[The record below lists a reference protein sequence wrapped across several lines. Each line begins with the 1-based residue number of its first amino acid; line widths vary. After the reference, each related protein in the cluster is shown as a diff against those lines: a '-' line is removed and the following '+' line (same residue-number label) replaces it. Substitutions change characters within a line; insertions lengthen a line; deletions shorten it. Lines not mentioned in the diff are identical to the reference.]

1 MAAIGSIRKHYGLLV
16 IIVGVAL
23 LAFVLGDLFKSTSS
37 RRTTTNVATV
47 DNKKITY
54 QDYSNLVNM
63 NLENV
68 KAQNGGSLSTEDNY
82 SVHANTLEQ
91 MIREIIMKN
100 EYKDLGLVVS
110 GDELYDQFLGENP
123 NQYVVQSFTN
133 PDGSFNR
140 ELVETYIRDF
150 QTLNPEM
157 KSNWLNFERA
167 IKEDRLNTKYETLLK
182 KGFYLPSKLAARIYA
197 DKNEKTSAEVYA
209 VRYNTIADS
218 TVVVNDADNK
228 AFYENNKNKYQT
240 EATRSIDYIV
250 FDIKPSQADVEYS
263 KNFVNELKN
272 DFAQIDNAANF
283 VNANSDLP
291 YDSTWKSRK
300 DVPAELEAVI
310 FDGNNGVGFVYG
322 PYENEGYYNIAK
334 IGAME
339 NRSDSLMAS
348 HILVGYANALRS
360 EATRTKEEAKA
371 LADSIL
377 NVVTKDNSKLETLAK
392 SLSDDPSAETNSG
405 DLGWFTDGMMV
416 YTFNEFVQDNKV
428 GTIGMVETPFG
439 YHIVKVTGRNEAT
452 PKVRLAVVA
461 HEITPSTATYQN
473 VFAEANRFVTENK
486 TAEDFNNAIEAQG
499 LNKRT
504 YPNLRTNTN
513 YITGITNPRQIVRWA
528 FDKETKVGDMSSIFD
543 LDDMYVVAVLT
554 KSIKEGYTPAEEIAD
569 RYQFVIKKEKKG
581 AMLAEKAKAYGTDYQ
596 KMIDNLKG
604 EKTTVDN
611 VTFDGRGF
619 GNFGVEDK
627 VIGTVIGM
635 KEGETSE
642 PIVGGNG
649 LYVVKVTKETPAATT
664 TDYSN
669 IVREQRSRFNNQIL
683 NNSAY
688 SALKD
693 IVKIEDNSILFY

>member
-1 MAAIGSIRKHYGLLV
+1 MAAIGKIRKHYGLLV
-16 IIVGVAL
+16 AIVGLAL
-23 LAFVLGDLFKSTSS
+23 FAFISGDLFKSCNS
-37 RRTTTNVATV
+37 RRPTDVAIV
-47 DNKKITY
+47 DGKKITY
-54 QDYSNLVNM
+54 QDYTNMVNM
-63 NLENV
+63 NLENA
-68 KAQNGGSLSTEDNY
+68 KAQNGGSLSASDNY

-91 MIREIIMKN
+91 MVRDIIMKN

-140 ELVETYIRDF
+140 ELVTTYIRDF

-157 KSNWLNFERA
+157 KANWINFERA

-228 AFYENNKNKYQT
+228 AFYESNKNKYQT

-272 DFAQIDNAANF
+272 DLAQVDNVANF
-283 VNANSDLP
+283 VSANSDLP
-291 YDSTWKSRK
+291 YDSTWKARK

-310 FDGNNGVGFVYG
+310 FDGNNGEGFVYG
-322 PYENEGYYNIAK
+322 PYENGGYYNVARIV
-334 IGAME
+334 AME

-348 HILVGYANALRS
+348 HILVAYANALRS
-360 EATRTKEEAKA
+360 DATRTKEEAKA
-371 LADSIL
+371 LADSIF
-377 NVVTKDNSKLETLAK
+377 NIVKKDNSKLEVLAK
-392 SLSDDPSAETNSG
+392 SLSDDSSAETNSG

-416 YTFNEFVQDNKV
+416 YTFNEFVQDNNIGAV
-428 GTIGMVETPFG
+428 GMVETPFG
-439 YHIVKVTGRNEAT
+439 YHIIKVTGRNEAT
-452 PKVRLAVVA
+452 PKARLAVVA

-473 VFAEANRFVTENK
+473 VFAEANRFVTENQ

-504 YPNLRTNTN
+504 YPNLRSNTS
-513 YITGITNPRQIVRWA
+513 YITGIDNPRQIVRWA
-528 FDKETKVGDMSSIFD
+528 FDKETKVGDMSTIFD
-543 LDDMYVVAVLT
+543 LDNMYVVAVLT
-554 KSIKEGYTPAEEIAD
+554 KSVKEGFTPVEDIAD

-581 AMLAEKAKAYGTDYQ
+581 AMLAEKAKAYGSDYQ

-604 EKTTVDN
+604 EKTNIDN
-611 VTFDGRGF
+611 ITFDGRGF

-669 IVREQRSRFNNQIL
+669 IVKEQRTRFNNQVL

-693 IVKIEDNSILFY
+693 IVKIQDNSILFY

>member
-1 MAAIGSIRKHYGLLV
+1 MAAIGNIRKHYGLLV
-16 IIVGVAL
+16 VIVGIAL
-23 LAFVLGDLFKSTSS
+23 LAFVLGDLFKSTNS
-37 RRTTTNVATV
+37 RQTTNVATV
-47 DNKKITY
+47 DGEKISY

-91 MIREIIMKN
+91 MIRDIIMGN

-140 ELVETYIRDF
+140 ELVTTYIRDF

-182 KGFYLPSKLAARIYA
+182 KGFYMPNKLAARIYA
-197 DKNEKTSAEVYA
+197 DKNDKTSAEVYA
-209 VRYNTIADS
+209 VRYNTVADS
-218 TVVVNDADNK
+218 TVVINDADNK
-228 AFYENNKNKYQT
+228 AFYNNNKNKYQT
-240 EATRSIDYIV
+240 DATRSIDYVV
-250 FDIKPSQADVEYS
+250 FEINPSQADVDYS
-263 KNFVNELKN
+263 KKYVSDLKK
-272 DFAQIDNAANF
+272 DFAQIENAANF
-283 VNANSDLP
+283 VNANSDIA

-300 DVPAELEAVI
+300 DVPAELEQVI
-310 FDGNNGVGFVYG
+310 FDQNNGVGFVYG

-334 IGAME
+334 IVDME

-348 HILVGYANALRS
+348 HILVSYANAFRS
-360 EATRTKEEAKA
+360 NATRTKEEAKA

-377 NVVTKDNSKLETLAK
+377 NVVKKDDSKLETLAK
-392 SLSDDPSAETNSG
+392 DLSDDPSAQTNNG

-416 YTFNEFVQDNKV
+416 YTFNEFVQDNEV

-439 YHIVKVTGRNEAT
+439 YHIIKVTDRNEAT
-452 PKVRLAVVA
+452 PKARLAVVA
-461 HEITPSTATYQN
+461 HEISPSTATYQN
-473 VFAEANRFVTENK
+473 IFAEANKFVTENT
-486 TAEDFNNAIEAQG
+486 TAEAFNKAIEEQG

-504 YPNLRTNTN
+504 YPSLRKNTN
-513 YITGITNPRQIVRWA
+513 FITGISNPRQIVRWA
-528 FDKETKVGDMSSIFD
+528 FDENTKVGDMSSIFD
-543 LDDMYVVAVLT
+543 LDNMYVVAVLT
-554 KSIKEGYTPAEEIAD
+554 KSVDEGFTPYEDITE

-581 AMLAEKAKAYGTDYQ
+581 AMLAEQAKTYGTDYQ
-596 KMIDNLKG
+596 KMIDALKG

-611 VTFDGRGF
+611 VTFEGRGF

-627 VIGTVIGM
+627 VIGTVMGM

-649 LYVVKVTKETPAATT
+649 LFVVKVTKETPAAAT
-664 TDYSN
+664 TDYSS
-669 IVREQRSRFNNQIL
+669 IVREYRTRYNNQIL

-693 IVKIEDNSILFY
+693 NVKIEDNSILFY

>member
-1 MAAIGSIRKHYGLLV
+1 MAAIGNIRKHYGLLV
-16 IIVGVAL
+16 VIVGIAL
-23 LAFVLGDLFKSTSS
+23 LAFVLGDLFKSTNSN
-37 RRTTTNVATV
+37 RPANVASV
-47 DNKKITY
+47 GSEKITY
-54 QDYSNLVNM
+54 QDYTNLVNM

-68 KAQNGGSLSTEDNY
+68 KAQNGGSLSTEENY

-91 MIREIIMKN
+91 MIRDIIMKR

-110 GDELYDQFLGENP
+110 SDELFDQFLGENP

-133 PDGSFNR
+133 ADGSYNK
-140 ELVETYIRDF
+140 ELVATYLRDF
-150 QTLNPEM
+150 QTLSPEM
-157 KSNWLNFERA
+157 KSNWLNFEHA

-182 KGFYLPSKLAARIYA
+182 KGFYLPNKLAARIYA
-197 DKNEKTSAEVYA
+197 DKNDKTSAEVYA

-218 TVVVNDADNK
+218 TVVVSDADNK
-228 AFYENNKNKYQT
+228 AFYNNNKNKYQT
-240 EATRSIDYIV
+240 EATRGIDYIV
-250 FDIKPSQADVEYS
+250 FEINPSQADVEYS

-272 DFAQIDNAANF
+272 DFAQVENTVNF

-300 DVPAELEAVI
+300 DVPAELESVI
-310 FDGNNGVGFVYG
+310 FDENNGVGFVYG
-322 PYENEGYYNIAK
+322 PYENEGYYNVAK
-334 IGAME
+334 IVAME
-339 NRSDSLMAS
+339 NRADSLMAS

-360 EATRTKEEAKA
+360 TATRTKEEAKA

-377 NVVTKDNSKLETLAK
+377 NVVKNDNSKLETLAK
-392 SLSDDPSAETNSG
+392 SLSDDPSAQTNNG

-416 YTFNEFVQDNKV
+416 YSFNEFVQDNKV
-428 GTIGMVETPFG
+428 GTVGMVETPFG
-439 YHIVKVTGRNEAT
+439 YHIIKVTDRKEAT
-452 PKVRLAVVA
+452 PKARLAVVA
-461 HEITPSTATYQN
+461 HEIAPSTATYQN
-473 VFAEANRFVTENK
+473 VFAEANRFVTEN
-486 TAEDFNNAIEAQG
+486 TNAEEFNKAIEEQG

-513 YITGITNPRQIVRWA
+513 YITGISNPRQIVRWA
-528 FDKETKVGDMSSIFD
+528 FDENTEVGDMSSIFD
-543 LDDMYVVAVLT
+543 LDNMYVVAVLT
-554 KSIKEGYTPAEEIAD
+554 KSVKEGFTPYEDIAD

-581 AMLAEKAKAYGTDYQ
+581 AMLAEQAKTYGGDYK
-596 KMIDNLKG
+596 KMIDELKG

-611 VTFDGRGF
+611 VTFEGRGF

-635 KEGETSE
+635 KEGEVSE
-642 PIVGGNG
+642 PIIGGNG
-649 LYVVKVTKETPAATT
+649 LFVVKVTKETPAAST

-669 IVREQRSRFNNQIL
+669 IEKEYRTRYNNQIL

-693 IVKIEDNSILFY
+693 NVKIEDNSILFY

>member
-1 MAAIGSIRKHYGLLV
+1 MAAIGNIRKHYGLLV
-16 IIVGVAL
+16 VIVGIAL
-23 LAFVLGDLFKSTSS
+23 LAFVLGDLFKSTNS
-37 RRTTTNVATV
+37 RQTTNVATV
-47 DNKKITY
+47 DGKKITY

-91 MIREIIMKN
+91 MIREIIMEN
-100 EYKDLGLVVS
+100 EYEDLGLVVS

-140 ELVETYIRDF
+140 ELVTTYIRDF

-182 KGFYLPSKLAARIYA
+182 KGFYMPNKLAARIYA
-197 DKNEKTSAEVYA
+197 DKNDKTSAEVYA
-209 VRYNTIADS
+209 VRYNTVADS
-218 TVVVNDADNK
+218 TVVINDADNK
-228 AFYENNKNKYQT
+228 AFYNNNKNKYQT
-240 EATRSIDYIV
+240 DATRSIDYVV
-250 FDIKPSQADVEYS
+250 FEINPSQADVDYS
-263 KNFVNELKN
+263 KKYVSDLKK
-272 DFAQIDNAANF
+272 DFAQIENAANF
-283 VNANSDLP
+283 VNANSDIA

-300 DVPAELEAVI
+300 DVPAELEQVI
-310 FDGNNGVGFVYG
+310 FDQNNGVGFVYG

-334 IGAME
+334 IVDME

-348 HILVGYANALRS
+348 HILVSYANAFRS
-360 EATRTKEEAKA
+360 NATRTKEEAKA

-377 NVVTKDNSKLETLAK
+377 NVVKKDDSKLETLAK
-392 SLSDDPSAETNSG
+392 DLSDDPSAQTNNG

-416 YTFNEFVQDNKV
+416 YTFNEFVQDNEV

-439 YHIVKVTGRNEAT
+439 YHIIKVTDRNEAT
-452 PKVRLAVVA
+452 PKARLAVVA
-461 HEITPSTATYQN
+461 HEISPSTATYQN
-473 VFAEANRFVTENK
+473 IFAEANKFVTENT
-486 TAEDFNNAIEAQG
+486 TAEDFNKAIEEQG

-504 YPNLRTNTN
+504 YPSLRKNTN
-513 YITGITNPRQIVRWA
+513 FITGISNPRQIVRWA
-528 FDKETKVGDMSSIFD
+528 FDENTKVGDMSTIFD
-543 LDDMYVVAVLT
+543 LDNMYVVAVLT
-554 KSIKEGYTPAEEIAD
+554 KSVEEGFTPYEEIAD

-581 AMLAEKAKAYGTDYQ
+581 AMLAEQAKTYGTDYQ
-596 KMIDNLKG
+596 KMIDNMKG

-611 VTFDGRGF
+611 VTFEGRGF

-635 KEGETSE
+635 KEGEVSE

-649 LYVVKVTKETPAATT
+649 LFVVKVTKETPAAAT
-664 TDYSN
+664 TDYSS
-669 IVREQRSRFNNQIL
+669 IVREYRTRFNNQIL

-693 IVKIEDNSILFY
+693 NVKIEDNSILFY

>member
-1 MAAIGSIRKHYGLLV
+1 MAAIGNIRKHYGLLV
-16 IIVGVAL
+16 VIVGIAL
-23 LAFVLGDLFKSTSS
+23 LAFVLGDLFKSTNS
-37 RRTTTNVATV
+37 RRTTNVATV
-47 DNKKITY
+47 GNEKITY

-68 KAQNGGSLSTEDNY
+68 KAQNGGTLSSEDNY

-91 MIREIIMKN
+91 MIRDIIMKN
-100 EYKDLGLVVS
+100 EYKNLGLVVS
-110 GDELYDQFLGENP
+110 GDELFDQFLGENP

-140 ELVETYIRDF
+140 ELVTTYIRDF
-150 QTLNPEM
+150 QSLNPEM

-167 IKEDRLNTKYETLLK
+167 IKEDRLNQKYETLLK

-197 DKNEKTSAEVYA
+197 DKNDKTSAEVYA

-228 AFYENNKNKYQT
+228 AFYNNNKNKYQT
-240 EATRSIDYIV
+240 QATRSIDYIV
-250 FDIKPSQADVEYS
+250 FEINPSQADVEYS

-272 DFAQIDNAANF
+272 DLAQIENAANF

-300 DVPAELEAVI
+300 DVPAELESVI
-310 FDGNNGVGFVYG
+310 FDENNSVGFVYG
-322 PYENEGYYNIAK
+322 PYENEGYYNVAK
-334 IGAME
+334 IVAME

-348 HILVGYANALRS
+348 HILIGHANALRS
-360 EATRTKEEAKA
+360 NATRTQEEAKA

-377 NVVTKDNSKLETLAK
+377 NVVKKDNSKLETLAK
-392 SLSDDPSAETNSG
+392 SLSDDPSAETNNG

-416 YTFNEFVQDNKV
+416 YSFNEFVQNNKI
-428 GTIGMVETPFG
+428 GTVGMVETPYG
-439 YHIVKVTGRNEAT
+439 YHIIKVTNRNEAA
-452 PKVRLAVVA
+452 PKARLAVVA
-461 HEITPSTATYQN
+461 HEIAPSTATYQN

-486 TAEDFNNAIEAQG
+486 TAEDFNNAIEEQG

-513 YITGITNPRQIVRWA
+513 YITGISNPRQIVRWA
-528 FDKETKVGDMSSIFD
+528 FDEETKVGDMSSIFD
-543 LDDMYVVAVLT
+543 LDNMYVIAVLT
-554 KSIKEGYTPAEEIAD
+554 KSIKEGFTPAEDIAE

-581 AMLAEKAKAYGTDYQ
+581 AMLAEQAKAYGTDYQ
-596 KMIDNLKG
+596 KMIDELKG
-604 EKTTVDN
+604 EKTNIDN
-611 VTFDGRGF
+611 VTFEGRGF

-642 PIVGGNG
+642 PIIGGNG

-669 IVREQRSRFNNQIL
+669 IVREQHTRFNNQIL
-683 NNSAY
+683 NNTAY

-693 IVKIEDNSILFY
+693 VVKIEDNSILFY

>member
-1 MAAIGSIRKHYGLLV
+1 MAAIGNIRKHYGLLV
-16 IIVGVAL
+16 VIVGIAL
-23 LAFVLGDLFKSTSS
+23 LAFVLGDLFKSTNS
-37 RRTTTNVATV
+37 RQTTNVATV
-47 DNKKITY
+47 DGKKITY

-91 MIREIIMKN
+91 MIREIIMEN
-100 EYKDLGLVVS
+100 EYNELGLVVS
-110 GDELYDQFLGENP
+110 SDELYDQFLGENP

-140 ELVETYIRDF
+140 ELVTTYIRDF
-150 QTLNPEM
+150 QTLNPEL

-182 KGFYLPSKLAARIYA
+182 KGFYLPNKLAERIYA
-197 DKNEKTSAEVYA
+197 DKNDKTSAEVYA
-209 VRYNTIADS
+209 VRYNTVADS

-228 AFYENNKNKYQT
+228 AFYNNNKNKYQT
-240 EATRSIDYIV
+240 EATRSIDYVV
-250 FDIKPSQADVEYS
+250 FDIIPSKADVDYS
-263 KNFVNELKN
+263 KKYVSDLKK
-272 DFAQIDNAANF
+272 DFTEIDNAANF
-283 VNANSDLP
+283 VNANSDIA

-300 DVPAELEAVI
+300 DVPAELEQVV
-310 FDGNNGVGFVYG
+310 FDQNNGIGFVYG

-334 IGAME
+334 IVAME

-348 HILVGYANALRS
+348 HILIGYANALRS
-360 EATRTKEEAKA
+360 EATRTKEEAEA

-377 NVVTKDNSKLETLAK
+377 NVVKKDNSKLEALAK
-392 SLSDDPSAETNSG
+392 DFSDDPSAQTNNG

-416 YTFNEFVQDNKV
+416 YNFNEFVQDNKV

-439 YHIVKVTGRNEAT
+439 YHIIKVTDRNEAA
-452 PKVRLAVVA
+452 PKARLAVVA
-461 HEITPSTATYQN
+461 HEITPSSATYQN
-473 VFAEANRFVTENK
+473 VFAEANKFVTENT
-486 TAEDFNNAIEAQG
+486 TAEDFNKAVEEQG

-504 YPNLRTNTN
+504 YPSLRKSTNF
-513 YITGITNPRQIVRWA
+513 ITGINNPRQIVRWA
-528 FDKETKVGDMSSIFD
+528 FDENTKVGDMSTIFD
-543 LDDMYVVAVLT
+543 LDNMYVVAVLT
-554 KSIKEGYTPAEEIAD
+554 KSVEEGFTPYEDIAE

-581 AMLAEKAKAYGTDYQ
+581 AMLAEQAKAYGTDYQ
-596 KMIDNLKG
+596 KMIDNMKG

-611 VTFDGRGF
+611 VTFEGRGF

-635 KEGETSE
+635 KEGEVSE

-649 LYVVKVTKETPAATT
+649 LFVVKVTKETPAAAT

-669 IVREQRSRFNNQIL
+669 IVREYRTRYNNQIL

-693 IVKIEDNSILFY
+693 NVKIEDNSILFY

>member
-1 MAAIGSIRKHYGLLV
+1 MAAIGNIRKHYGLLV
-16 IIVGVAL
+16 VIVGIAL
-23 LAFVLGDLFKSTSS
+23 LAFVLGDLFKSTNS
-37 RRTTTNVATV
+37 RQTTNVATV
-47 DNKKITY
+47 DGKKITY

-91 MIREIIMKN
+91 MIREIIMEN
-100 EYKDLGLVVS
+100 EYEDLGLVVS

-140 ELVETYIRDF
+140 ELVATYIRDF
-150 QTLNPEM
+150 QTLNPEL

-182 KGFYLPSKLAARIYA
+182 KGFYLPNKLAERIYA
-197 DKNEKTSAEVYA
+197 DKNDKTSAEVYA
-209 VRYNTIADS
+209 VRYNTVADS

-228 AFYENNKNKYQT
+228 AFYNNNKNKYQT
-240 EATRSIDYIV
+240 EATRSIDYVV
-250 FDIKPSQADVEYS
+250 FDITPSKADVDYS
-263 KNFVNELKN
+263 KKYVSDLKK
-272 DFAQIDNAANF
+272 DFTEIDNAANF
-283 VNANSDLP
+283 VNANSDLA

-300 DVPAELEAVI
+300 DVPAELEQVI
-310 FDGNNGVGFVYG
+310 FDQNNGVGFVYG

-334 IGAME
+334 IVAME

-348 HILVGYANALRS
+348 HILVSYANALRS
-360 EATRTKEEAKA
+360 DATRTKEEAKA

-377 NVVTKDNSKLETLAK
+377 NVVKKDNSKLEALAK
-392 SLSDDPSAETNSG
+392 DFSDDPSAQTNNG

-416 YTFNEFVQDNKV
+416 HNFNEFVQDNKV

-439 YHIVKVTGRNEAT
+439 YHIIKVTDRKEAA
-452 PKVRLAVVA
+452 PKARLAVLA
-461 HEITPSTATYQN
+461 HEITPSSATYQN
-473 VFAEANRFVTENK
+473 VFAEANKFVTENT
-486 TAEDFNNAIEAQG
+486 TAEDFNKAIEEQG

-504 YPNLRTNTN
+504 YPSLRKNTN
-513 YITGITNPRQIVRWA
+513 FITGISNPRQIVRWA
-528 FDKETKVGDMSSIFD
+528 FDENTKVGDMSTIFD
-543 LDDMYVVAVLT
+543 LDNMYVVAVLT
-554 KSIKEGYTPAEEIAD
+554 KSVEEGFTPYEEIAD

-581 AMLAEKAKAYGTDYQ
+581 AMLAEQAKTYGTDYQ
-596 KMIDNLKG
+596 KMIDNMKG

-611 VTFDGRGF
+611 VTFEGRGF

-635 KEGETSE
+635 KEGEVSE

-649 LYVVKVTKETPAATT
+649 LFVVKVTKETPAAAT
-664 TDYSN
+664 TDYSS
-669 IVREQRSRFNNQIL
+669 IVREYRTRFNNQIL

-693 IVKIEDNSILFY
+693 NVKIEDNSILFY